1 MKLSVSATR
10 MELLRLR
17 RRLAIA
23 HRGHKLLKDKQQ
35 ELMRWLMELVSEIRR
50 HRRRVR
56 EEMRSILARFAVAR
70 GAFEPQFL
78 DEGVMVPTREVQVS
92 VATQKRMNIE
102 IPLFTKKVSG
112 RIRCY
117 GFATTAAELDRAL
130 LALDQ
135 LLDSLFT
142 LAEKEKTLEII
153 AGELERTRRRVNA
166 LEFVLIPS
174 IQETIRAINFKLAET
189 ERQDI
194 IRLMRIK
201 EIVRGEEKR
210 NA

>member
-17 RRLAIA
+17 RRLALA

-35 ELMRWLMELVSEIRR
+35 ELMRLLLELISEIRR
-50 HRRRVR
+50 HRTRVQ

-78 DEGVMVPTREVQVS
+78 DEAVMTPTRQVEVTVS
-92 VATQKRMNIE
+92 TRKRMNIE
-102 IPLFTKKVSG
+102 MPVFTKKVTG
-112 RIRCY
+112 RLRCY
-117 GFATTAAELDRAL
+117 GFTTTSAELDQAL
-130 LALDQ
+130 LSLDH
-135 LLDSLFT
+135 LLDALFT
-142 LAEKEKTLEII
+142 LAEKVKALEII

-174 IQETIRAINFKLAET
+174 IAETIRAINFKLSEA
-189 ERQDI
+189 ERQDLV
-194 IRLMRIK
+194 RLMRIK
-201 EIVRGEEKR
+201 EIVRGQEKR
-210 NA
+210 SG